1 MNCCSAHNIYY
12 CSIYTHTPLYTPM
25 YMYTGKAADA
35 LNLTHLRRLIASGDV
50 LLGTVACVSLTKLVL
65 QVCNMYI

>member
-1 MNCCSAHNIYY
+1 MYTPLTY
-12 CSIYTHTPLYTPM
+12 TYTHPHPNIPN
-25 YMYTGKAADA
+25 YTGKATDA

-65 QVCNMYI
+65 QVSDVYVCGVYV